1 VLDGLTHRFEPGRL
15 TVVTGR
21 SGTGKTT
28 LLSILAAL
36 DRPDSG
42 HLAIDDGPTDG
53 AGREQLAAL
62 RRERIGYMA
71 QDPCPVGF
79 LSAEEN
85 IVLTLRIRGWSAE
98 AARARAQTVLTLT
111 GLRDRALQ
119 RVSRLSAGEVQRVAL
134 SRALASARGLL
145 IVDEPTSRLD
155 EANATAVA
163 ELLADAAGHDN
174 QTVICATH
182 DPVVISRA
190 DDQLALA

>member
-1 VLDGLTHRFEPGRL
+1 MLPGSSSSPRCVARRSAAWHR
-15 TVVTGR
+15 
-21 SGTGKTT
+21 
-28 LLSILAAL
+28 
-36 DRPDSG
+36 
-42 HLAIDDGPTDG
+42 
-53 AGREQLAAL
+53 
-62 RRERIGYMA
+62 
-71 QDPCPVGF
+71 PCPVGF

-111 GLRDRALQ
+111 GLCDRALQ

-163 ELLADAAGHDN
+163 ELLAGAAGDDN

-190 DDQLALA
+190 DDRLALA